1 LGEHSAAFRQDP
13 NELDANGDSAAIT
26 TRRSEFAAAQGIIE
40 SPVKLEPNIAR
51 YHYQFVQ
58 ILLKLGKAAEAQQ
71 EFAHSEKIGTA
82 K

>member
-1 LGEHSAAFRQDP
+1 MGEHSAAFRQDP
-13 NELDANGDSAAIT
+13 NELDANGDSAAIR

-40 SPVKLEPNIAR
+40 RLVKLEPNIAR
-51 YHYQFVQ
+51 YHYQFVR